1 MKKTEEVSVN
11 EVIWRLLQGHHGIE
25 VMEQNKVLL
34 ENSPNLLSSPDFDN
48 WEENMIRRGALSLCA
63 GAGCPLTNLI
73 LRVGPKSA
81 WDEELKFGR
90 YAIEPIDFYNFKEIN
105 YEKILPDA
113 MKKYK
118 DNPKVLQVSNSIK
131 DYKFDFDK
139 LQGIILYKIKSDYII
154 IDGVHRAMG
163 LMMAIVNFNIVLPKT
178 SVIILENE
186 ITVKRKL
193 FFFKKLYKI

>member
-11 EVIWRLLQGHHGIE
+11 EVIWRLLQGHHGTE

-34 ENSPNLLSSPDFDN
+34 ENSPDLLLNPDFEN

-63 GAGCPLTNLI
+63 GADCPLTNLI
-73 LRVGPKSA
+73 LRVGPKSS
-81 WDEELKFGR
+81 WNEELEFGR
-90 YAIEPIDFYNFKEIN
+90 YSIKAIDFYNFKEIN

-118 DNPKVLQVSNSIK
+118 DNPKVLQVRNSIK
-131 DYKFDFDK
+131 NYTFDFDK

-163 LMMAIVNFNIVLPKT
+163 LMFAIINNNIVLPRT

-186 ITVKRKL
+186 IKVKRKL
-193 FFFKKLYKI
+193 FFFKKQYKI